1 MAPKTGQLC
10 AAMALGIPLVVAA
23 CAPPVAP
30 AQPDLAPGTVELNQG
45 PPSDALLGGS
55 GTGILAYHGQA
66 IRFAI
71 SGVGVDGAAVAV
83 LQTSGEVVDL
93 KNLAAFPGT
102 YRRTPVAPVGSAQHS
117 GGLWLQNE
125 QATILHLVA
134 PPQGRIPD
142 IGNDAIRIVL
152 DQ

>member
-1 MAPKTGQLC
+1 MSPKTGLLW
-10 AAMALGIPLVVAA
+10 AALAAGILLIVAA
-23 CAPPVAP
+23 CGPSVAP

-45 PPSDALLGGS
+45 LPNDTLLGGS
-55 GTGILAYHGQA
+55 GTGILAYHGQS

-83 LQTSGEVVDL
+83 LQTSGDVVNL
-93 KNLAAFPGT
+93 RNLAGFPGT
-102 YRRTPVAPVGSAQHS
+102 YRRAPAAPGGSGRDG

-125 QATILHLVA
+125 RRTMLHLEA
-134 PPQGRIPD
+134 PPQGRMPD
-142 IGNDAIRIVL
+142 IGNDAVRIVL

>member
-1 MAPKTGQLC
+1 MAPKTALLR
-10 AAMALGIPLVVAA
+10 AALALGIPLVVAA
-23 CAPPVAP
+23 CAARAVP

-55 GTGILAYHGQA
+55 GTGILAYQGQL

-83 LQTSGEVVDL
+83 LRTSGEVVDL
-93 KNLAAFPGT
+93 RNLGGFPGT
-102 YRRTPVAPVGSAQHS
+102 YRRAPAASVASAQG
-117 GGLWLQNE
+117 GGLWLRNE
-125 QATILHLVA
+125 QATILHLKT
-134 PPQGRIPD
+134 PPQGRMPD
-142 IGNDAIRIVL
+142 IGNDAVRIVL